1 LGYEY
6 LGEHSV
12 KNIAAPVRVYKVL
25 MEPEAVGK
33 VIGEKRKTRR
43 LMVLALDL
51 ILLIGAAGL
60 AGWYLYIEQSKRIEP
75 VSEEQMAFPLPDKPS
90 IAVLPFV
97 NMSGDPDQEYFSD
110 GITEQIITALSK
122 SPDLFVIS
130 RSSTFTYKGKSVKVQ
145 QVSKD
150 LGVRYVL
157 EGSVQKAGDKVRIT
171 AQLIDATMGQHLWS
185 EYYDRELKDI
195 FALQDEITINIMS
208 SLQVKLLW
216 GKEGKD
222 PYNVSKATKNLEAF
236 LKENKAE
243 YYLQGGGGREDIAK
257 ARQLAEEAIALD
269 PEYLEP
275 YMTIGWSHFM
285 EAVWG
290 IAKSPQESM
299 GQAFKLAQKV
309 LAKDESRA
317 ESHIL
322 LGIIYGVKGE
332 REKAIAEYEKAIDL
346 DPNNSRGYRYL
357 GNALTL
363 EGRPQE
369 AIPLLKKSMRLSPLS
384 QRNTSECLWR
394 LGRAYRNM
402 DPYDKALSA
411 LKKALNI
418 KPNSFPTHIEL
429 TITYIHLG
437 REEEARAAAAEVLRI
452 SPRFSLENRKYG
464 FSYKNKADTER
475 DIEALRKAGLK

>member
-1 LGYEY
+1 
-6 LGEHSV
+6 
-12 KNIAAPVRVYKVL
+12 
-25 MEPEAVGK
+25 
-33 VIGEKRKTRR
+33 
-43 LMVLALDL
+43 
-51 ILLIGAAGL
+51 
-60 AGWYLYIEQSKRIEP
+60 
-75 VSEEQMAFPLPDKPS
+75 
-90 IAVLPFV
+90 
-97 NMSGDPDQEYFSD
+97 
-110 GITEQIITALSK
+110 
-122 SPDLFVIS
+122 VIS

-309 LAKDESRA
+309 LAKD
-317 ESHIL
+317 
-322 LGIIYGVKGE
+322 
-332 REKAIAEYEKAIDL
+332 
-346 DPNNSRGYRYL
+346 
-357 GNALTL
+357 
-363 EGRPQE
+363 
-369 AIPLLKKSMRLSPLS
+369 
-384 QRNTSECLWR
+384 
-394 LGRAYRNM
+394 
-402 DPYDKALSA
+402 
-411 LKKALNI
+411 
-418 KPNSFPTHIEL
+418 
-429 TITYIHLG
+429 
-437 REEEARAAAAEVLRI
+437 
-452 SPRFSLENRKYG
+452 
-464 FSYKNKADTER
+464 
-475 DIEALRKAGLK
+475 